1 MILIVDDRQENIY
14 SLQKILE
21 LNHFEVDSATSGED
35 ALKKILKNT
44 YELII
49 LDVQMPGM
57 DGFEV
62 AEAIK
67 GYSRSKDVPIIFL
80 SAVNIEKKFI
90 AKGYTSGGIDYI
102 AKPFDPD
109 ILLLKVKTFCRLQQ
123 QTNEL
128 NAIHKTLREEI
139 EFRKQAESDLSQ
151 SVDELRSILES
162 IPQIAFTANA
172 GGAIEFINQHW
183 YQYSRGKEVL
193 PKTAPGEVSVA
204 DCIREAIASGNAF
217 VSEISIRALD
227 QQQYR
232 FHTLTMTPI
241 RKNGQIVKWVG
252 MFTDIHEQKMANQ
265 LLEQRVTERTVQLQ
279 NMNNELE
286 ATNHELQQFAYVAS
300 HDLKEPLRKIHFFS
314 DLIKTRHLKENPDAI
329 ADMDKIIRSSERMR
343 SLIMDILDYSKVS
356 VPDTFEPANING
368 IINDILADMEMLITE
383 KQAVIE
389 VQNIPQL
396 DVNPAQIR
404 QVFQNIL
411 SNAIKFSRPHVPP
424 LITVEACLV
433 ADKTADSP
441 PCENGRY
448 CRIEIAD
455 NGIGFN
461 EKYLDK
467 IFVIFQRLNS
477 KEEYE
482 GTGIGLAIVKKIVD
496 THKGIITASS
506 TEGAGSRFVIVLPVH
521 QNDHHLS

>member
-62 AEAIK
+62 AETIK

-109 ILLLKVKTFCRLQQ
+109 ILLLKVKTFYRLQQ

-128 NAIHKTLREEI
+128 TAIHKALREEI
-139 EFRKQAESDLSQ
+139 EFRKQAESNLSQ
-151 SVDELRSILES
+151 SVDELRSILQS

-183 YQYSRGKEVL
+183 YQYSRDKEVL
-193 PKTAPGEVSVA
+193 PKTAPGELSVA
-204 DCIREAIASGNAF
+204 DCIREAIKAAGSYVAE
-217 VSEISIRALD
+217 VSIRPLD
-227 QQQYR
+227 SEQYC

-241 RKNGQIVKWVG
+241 KKNGDIVKWVG
-252 MFTDIHEQKMANQ
+252 MFTDIHEQKMVNQ
-265 LLEQRVTERTVQLQ
+265 LLEQRVAERTLQLQ
-279 NMNNELE
+279 NSNNELE
-286 ATNHELQQFAYVAS
+286 ATNHELQQFAYIAS

-314 DLIKTRHLKENPDAI
+314 DLIKNRHLKGNAEAI

-356 VPDTFEPANING
+356 VPETFELTDINT
-368 IINDILADMEMLITE
+368 IMQEILADMEMLIVE
-383 KQAVIE
+383 KQAVINTNPLPELE
-389 VQNIPQL
+389 VN
-396 DVNPAQIR
+396 ASQIR
-404 QVFQNIL
+404 QVFQNIV
-411 SNAIKFSRPHVPP
+411 SNAIKFSRKD
-424 LITVEACLV
+424 ITPVIDIKAWLVEARSLE
-433 ADKTADSP
+433 AR
-441 PCENGRY
+441 PCQEGRY
-448 CRIEIAD
+448 CRIEITD

-496 THKGIITASS
+496 THKGLITAES
-506 TEGAGSRFVIVLPVH
+506 TEGEGSRFIIVLPIH
-521 QNDHHLS
+521 QNEPLS

>member
-62 AEAIK
+62 AETIK
-67 GYSRSKDVPIIFL
+67 GYSRSRDVPIIFL
-80 SAVNIEKKFI
+80 SAVNIEKRFI
-90 AKGYTSGGIDYI
+90 TKGYTSGGIDYI

-109 ILLLKVKTFCRLQQ
+109 ILLLKVKTFYRLQQ

-128 NAIHKTLREEI
+128 NAIHKALREEI
-139 EFRKQAESDLSQ
+139 EYRKQAESDLSQ
-151 SVDELRSILES
+151 SVEELRSILQS

-172 GGAIEFINQHW
+172 GGAIEFINRHW
-183 YQYSRGKEVL
+183 YQYSRDKDIL
-193 PKTAPGEVSVA
+193 PKTAPGELSVA
-204 DCIREAIASGNAF
+204 DCIRQAIGAGSSYVAE
-217 VSEISIRALD
+217 VSIRPLD
-227 QQQYR
+227 SQQYR

-241 RKNGQIVKWVG
+241 KKNEVIVKWVG

-265 LLEQRVTERTVQLQ
+265 LLEQRVTERTLQLQ
-279 NMNNELE
+279 NSNNELE
-286 ATNHELQQFAYVAS
+286 ATNHELQQFAYIAS

-314 DLIKTRHLKENPDAI
+314 DLIKMRHLKNNVEAI

-356 VPDTFEPANING
+356 IPESFELTDINTTVQ
-368 IINDILADMEMLITE
+368 DILADMEMLILE
-383 KQAVIE
+383 KHAAIKTDI
-389 VQNIPQL
+389 IPQL
-396 DVNPAQIR
+396 EVNPSQIR
-404 QVFQNIL
+404 QVFQNIV
-411 SNAIKFSRPHVPP
+411 SNALKFSRKDVAPV
-424 LITVEACLV
+424 IEIKAWLV
-433 ADKTADSP
+433 ADKSLDAKPGQS
-441 PCENGRY
+441 GSY
-448 CRIEIAD
+448 CRIEITD

-496 THKGIITASS
+496 THKGLITAES
-506 TEGAGSRFVIVLPVH
+506 TEGEGSRFIIVLPVH
-521 QNDHHLS
+521 QNEPLS

>member
-21 LNHFEVDSATSGED
+21 LNQFEVDSATSGEE
-35 ALKKILKNT
+35 ALKKILKNS

-62 AEAIK
+62 ADAIK

-90 AKGYTSGGIDYI
+90 TKGYSSGGIDYI

-109 ILLLKVKTFCRLQQ
+109 ILLLKVKTFSRLQQ

-151 SVDELRSILES
+151 SVEELHGILQA
-162 IPQIAFTANA
+162 IPQIAFTSNA

-183 YQYSRGKEVL
+183 YNYSRDKDIL
-193 PKTAPGEVSVA
+193 PKTAPGELSVA
-204 DCIREAIASGNAF
+204 DCIRQAITAGAPF
-217 VSEISIRALD
+217 VAEVGIRPLIS
-227 QQQYR
+227 QQFR
-232 FHTLTMTPI
+232 FHSLTMTPI
-241 RKNGQIVKWVG
+241 RKNDAIVKWVG
-252 MFTDIHEQKMANQ
+252 IFTDIHEQKMANQ
-265 LLEQRVTERTVQLQ
+265 LLEQRVEERTLQLQ
-279 NMNNELE
+279 NTNRELE
-286 ATNHELQQFAYVAS
+286 ATNHELQQFAYIAS

-314 DLIKTRHLKENPDAI
+314 DLIKHRHLAGNTDAI

-343 SLIMDILDYSKVS
+343 SLIMDILEYSKLS
-356 VPDTFEPANING
+356 IPDSFEQVDINHV
-368 IINDILADMEMLITE
+368 ISDILGDMELLIHE
-383 KQAVIE
+383 KRADIQVQA
-389 VQNIPQL
+389 IPL
-396 DVNPAQIR
+396 LEVNPSQIR

-411 SNAIKFSRPHVPP
+411 SNALKFSKPEVPP
-424 LITVEACLV
+424 VIKVSACIVGEKSL
-433 ADKTADSP
+433 DSQP
-441 PCENGRY
+441 DAQGRY

-477 KEEYE
+477 KEDYE

-496 THKGIITASS
+496 THKGLITAMSK
-506 TEGAGSRFVIVLPVH
+506 EGEGCRFIIVLPIQ
-521 QNDHHLS
+521 QNNQLL

>member
-62 AEAIK
+62 AETIK
-67 GYSRSKDVPIIFL
+67 GYSRTKDVPIIFL

-90 AKGYTSGGIDYI
+90 TRGYTSGGIDYI

-109 ILLLKVKTFCRLQQ
+109 ILLLKVKTFYRLQQ

-128 NAIHKTLREEI
+128 NAIHKALREEI

-151 SVDELRSILES
+151 SVEELHSILQS

-183 YQYSRGKEVL
+183 YTYSRDKNVL
-193 PKTAPGEVSVA
+193 PKTAPGELSVS
-204 DCIREAIASGNAF
+204 DCIREAIGNAGSY
-217 VSEISIRALD
+217 VAEVRIRPLEAGE
-227 QQQYR
+227 YR

-241 RKNGQIVKWVG
+241 RKHDKIVKWVG
-252 MFTDIHEQKMANQ
+252 MFTDIHEQKTANQ
-265 LLEQRVTERTVQLQ
+265 LLEQRVAERTLQLQ
-279 NMNNELE
+279 NSNYELE
-286 ATNHELQQFAYVAS
+286 ATNHELQQFAYIAS

-314 DLIKTRHLKENPDAI
+314 DLIKNRHLKNNTDAM

-343 SLIMDILDYSKVS
+343 SLIMDILDYSRVS
-356 VPDTFEPANING
+356 LPEHFEVTDINSVV
-368 IINDILADMEMLITE
+368 NDILADMEMLITE
-383 KQAVIE
+383 KNATVQVATLPALE
-389 VQNIPQL
+389 VNRS
-396 DVNPAQIR
+396 QIR
-404 QVFQNIL
+404 QVFQNIV
-411 SNAIKFSRPHVPP
+411 SNALKFSR
-424 LITVEACLV
+424 EAATPVIDIKAWLV
-433 ADKTADSP
+433 KEKSFQAQAD
-441 PCENGRY
+441 EEGRY
-448 CRIEIAD
+448 CRIEIMD

-477 KEEYE
+477 REEYE

-496 THKGIITASS
+496 THKGLITAESE
-506 TEGAGSRFVIVLPVH
+506 EGSGSKFIIVLPVY
-521 QNDHHLS
+521 QNEPLT